1 MTLEKAIEIL
11 KANYER
17 AKMLSFVRRPVSW
30 ALYRTWEEV
39 DRKERRGK

>member
-1 MTLEKAIEIL
+1 MTIEKAIEIL
-11 KANYER
+11 KANYEK
-17 AKMLSFVRRPVSW
+17 AKLLSFVRRPVAW